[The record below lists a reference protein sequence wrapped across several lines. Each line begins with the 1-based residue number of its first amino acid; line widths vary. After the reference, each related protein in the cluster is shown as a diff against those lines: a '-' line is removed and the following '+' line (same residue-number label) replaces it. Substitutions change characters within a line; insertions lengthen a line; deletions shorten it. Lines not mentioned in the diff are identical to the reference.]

1 MGLLLFFQDRGVQHA
16 SSLKAEPHRMKSPNF
31 DGLRWLTDQAW
42 PLWLAH
48 GVDWQRRAFHEHLD
62 CASLQC
68 RASFRRLRV
77 AARQTYVFS
86 RAARHGVP
94 QAAEAAVL
102 GLEFLRGPARLADG
116 GFAWR
121 FDLDNRPID
130 ETRDLYDHAF
140 VLLAFAAAAG
150 VVGADEVREDA
161 LALLD
166 YIATRFAHAE
176 GGYCESIPASGE
188 RRQNPHMHLFEAL
201 LAATEA
207 FGDTSFFKHANAL
220 AVLFATRFFQARESA
235 LPEYFDEKL
244 TPVRDGGRFVSE
256 PGHHYE
262 WIWLIDRYQAVA
274 AAIGASASPG
284 LTGPNL
290 TGPDLNGAAGS
301 LFESAERHGVSPE
314 RGLVINGLWSDGAVA
329 DGGFRLWPQTERLK
343 AVARLRPDGLPAAL
357 AALER
362 HLAGVRPGLWI
373 ERMNAAGQAVAEP
386 APATSLY
393 HLTAALTD
401 GAVLESKSVP

>member
-1 MGLLLFFQDRGVQHA
+1 
-16 SSLKAEPHRMKSPNF
+16 MKSPHF
-31 DGLRWLTDQAW
+31 DGLRWLTDHAW

-62 CASLQC
+62 GASLQC

-86 RAARHGVP
+86 KAAQRGVP
-94 QAAEAAVL
+94 QAADAVVL
-102 GLEFLRGPARLADG
+102 GIDFLRGPARLADG
-116 GFAWR
+116 GYAWR

-150 VVGADEVREDA
+150 VVGADQVREDA
-161 LALLD
+161 LTLAD
-166 YIATRFAHAE
+166 YIATRFAHPD
-176 GGYCESIPASGE
+176 GGYCDSIPAGDG

-201 LAATEA
+201 MAATEA
-207 FGDTSFFKHANAL
+207 FGDTSFFKRASAL
-220 AVLFATRFFQARESA
+220 VALFADRFFQTRDGA
-235 LPEYFDEKL
+235 LPEYYDEKL
-244 TPVRDGGRFVSE
+244 APVRDAGRFVAE

-262 WIWLIDRYQAVA
+262 WIWLLEWYRTVA
-274 AAIGASASPG
+274 AAIGAPA
-284 LTGPNL
+284 
-290 TGPDLNGAAGS
+290 GPDLNGTAKS
-301 LFESAERHGVSPE
+301 LFEFAERHGVSAAS
-314 RGLVINGLWSDGAVA
+314 GLVMNGLWSDGAVA

-362 HLAGVRPGLWI
+362 HLAGVHPGLWI
-373 ERMNAAGQAVAEP
+373 ERMDAGGQAVVEP

-401 GAVLESKSVP
+401 GAVLERSL

>member
-1 MGLLLFFQDRGVQHA
+1 
-16 SSLKAEPHRMKSPNF
+16 MKSPNF
-31 DGLRWLTDQAW
+31 NGLRWLTDHAW

-48 GVDWQRRAFHEHLD
+48 GVDWERRAFHEHLD
-62 CASLQC
+62 GTSLQC

-86 RAARHGVP
+86 KAAQHGVP
-94 QAAEAAVL
+94 QAAEAVAL
-102 GLEFLRGPARLADG
+102 GLDFLRGPARLADG
-116 GFAWR
+116 GYAWR
-121 FDLDNRPID
+121 FDLDNRPVD

-140 VLLAFAAAAG
+140 VLLAFSAAAG
-150 VVGADEVREDA
+150 VVGAEEVRDDA

-166 YIATRFAHAE
+166 YIATRFVHAE
-176 GGYCESIPASGE
+176 GGYAESIPAGSGE

-207 FGDTSFFKHANAL
+207 FGDTSFFKPAGAL
-220 AVLFATRFFQARESA
+220 AALFASRFFQATEGA

-244 TPVRDGGRFVSE
+244 APVRDAGRFVIE
-256 PGHHYE
+256 PGHHHE
-262 WIWLIDRYQAVA
+262 WIWLIDWHQTVA
-274 AAIGASASPG
+274 AAAGAPASPD
-284 LTGPNL
+284 LTSPEL
-290 TGPDLNGAAGS
+290 QALELEAPALS
-301 LFESAERHGVSPE
+301 LFKFAEQHGVSPAT
-314 RGLVINGLWSDGAVA
+314 GLIMNGLWSDGAVA

-343 AVARLRPDGLPAAL
+343 SVARLSPDGLPAAL

-362 HLAGVRPGLWI
+362 HIAGAPPGLWI
-373 ERMNAAGQAVAEP
+373 ERMNAEGEAAVEP

-401 GAVLESKSVP
+401 RAVLERNV

>member
-1 MGLLLFFQDRGVQHA
+1 MGRDQH
-16 SSLKAEPHRMKSPNF
+16 EIPDF
-31 DGLRWLTDQAW
+31 DGFRWLTDHAW

-48 GVDWQRRAFHEHLD
+48 GVDRQRRAFVEHLD
-62 CASLQC
+62 SASLQC
-68 RASFRRLRV
+68 GASFRRLRV

-94 QAAEAAVL
+94 QAADAVVL
-102 GLEFLRGPARLADG
+102 GLEFLRGPARLAG
-116 GFAWR
+116 GGYAWR

-150 VVGADEVREDA
+150 VVGAEEVHADA

-166 YIATRFAHAE
+166 YIATRFVHAE
-176 GGYCESIPASGE
+176 GGFCESIPAGSGE
-188 RRQNPHMHLFEAL
+188 RRQNPHMHLLEAL

-207 FGDTSFFKHANAL
+207 FGDASFFKHASAL
-220 AVLFATRFFQARESA
+220 AALFATRFFQAREGA

-244 TPVRDGGRFVSE
+244 APVRDAGRFVSE

-262 WIWLIDRYQAVA
+262 WIWLIDWYEAVA
-274 AAIGASASPG
+274 AAIGAPAA
-284 LTGPNL
+284 
-290 TGPDLNGAAGS
+290 PDLNEAAWP
-301 LFESAERHGVSPE
+301 LFDCAERHGVSAAS
-314 RGLVINGLWSDGAVA
+314 GLVVNGIWSDGAVA

-362 HLAGVRPGLWI
+362 HIAGVRPGLWI
-373 ERMNAAGQAVAEP
+373 ERMDAGGQAVAEP

-401 GAVLESKSVP
+401 AAVLEPKTVSKSVA